1 MLCLELEPLNNRPS
15 SSLRSA
21 SFCDPFPSLHPPQPS
36 RARKGRQRRPPENG
50 AQVPRLLSRDSEPAH
65 EPKARGRHDVRGRVW
80 KLPARAQELGGTGR
94 HFPPPNSHGH
104 KAGRDCCCL
113 RRSGYLGLRRRP
125 YRTHSSAKGVQKR
138 RQNRQCTPLGQ
149 PRQPASTIDSNPST
163 CASPVVTSGGIDTP
177 VQRSPSD
184 NAFGHASVNIDD
196 LFAAFQRTTYSASTH
211 VKPTPVLT
219 RTSSDLA
226 AHHQATSSD
235 LRFRFPS
242 GTDEMLLPGFNYHGN
257 EGSLINASNLFGSST
272 LIGFQS
278 SLFDGHPLGY

>member
-149 PRQPASTIDSNPST
+149 PRQPTSEHHRQQSVNLRFPCRHQRRHRHT
-163 CASPVVTSGGIDTP
+163 CATESVGQCFRPRVGKHRRPFRRLSTYHVFCIDP
-177 VQRSPSD
+177 CQAHSRAHSD
-184 NAFGHASVNIDD
+184 
-196 LFAAFQRTTYSASTH
+196 
-211 VKPTPVLT
+211 
-219 RTSSDLA
+219 
-226 AHHQATSSD
+226 
-235 LRFRFPS
+235 
-242 GTDEMLLPGFNYHGN
+242 
-257 EGSLINASNLFGSST
+257 
-272 LIGFQS
+272 
-278 SLFDGHPLGY
+278 